1 MKKTYSF
8 LLTLLCCLWGVSAY
22 AETINTTAQIVQG
35 QLYQIRPKD
44 SGRGALNASDASGN
58 AVHAEGHLSCAGTTS
73 YTTWDGY
80 QDFKNVAVDADN
92 IYQQFAFV
100 EVDGKH
106 YLYNVGA
113 KAFCYTSNNKGLF
126 SKTQW
131 EAVTLTAITSSG
143 NTAYTLLKF
152 STSNRALTFSN
163 GGGQHAIN
171 MQTDKTASASDGG
184 DILSV
189 TVLAGKTL
197 SADQLA
203 YAKSVISGTLQQAKT
218 LLAATTNTD
227 NRLGYP
233 VASVRTA
240 LQEAATTV
248 ETQGDNA
255 TATAIEA
262 LKTAISTYKT
272 TTDINMPVDGK
283 AYRIYSC
290 SPNGEER
297 LLYCTGSQVTGN
309 VSTSAISGYQ
319 EDNTIWIC
327 HKTSDSDPS
336 KCLFVN
342 HQGVYLNWFCDE
354 ASKGLNTT
362 GCADTYTEPYHV
374 WTMERATTDK
384 TGGTINPV
392 PTFDQLLGR
401 FQLKGNG
408 KNNKTYYLIARN
420 NAAGTNNGVTT
431 FHAGNANDKYYMSE
445 NQNTY
450 IFKLEEVPYYNTVKF
465 QTPVT
470 DDGNDYATVCL
481 PFAYTVPAGATAYT
495 ATTGDGTMSLKAVEG
510 GVIAKGQA
518 VIMMAPSSANL
529 GTVDVAPATTVGTTN
544 AGNELQGT
552 VAETATSNS
561 ATSQT
566 YVLNG
571 SFGPIGFYPYN
582 ATNLPKG
589 RAYVVKNTS
598 TSPALLFHFGD
609 EATGIGS
616 IETGKT
622 TEGAYFD
629 LSGRRVMHPVKGS
642 LYICNGKKVI
652 R

>member
-8 LLTLLCCLWGVSAY
+8 LLTLLCSIGGLTANAQSLTSNADITQRTVYTIVA
-22 AETINTTAQIVQG
+22 AEAA
-35 QLYQIRPKD
+35 
-44 SGRGALNASDASGN
+44 RGALNTSDLTGN
-58 AVHAEGHLSCAGTTS
+58 AAHASNELSTCGATYGGVYAEFAS
-73 YTTWDGY
+73 
-80 QDFKNVAVDADN
+80 VAVN
-92 IYQQFAFV
+92 SSNPYQQYTFIQY
-100 EVDGKH
+100 EGNY
-106 YLYNVGA
+106 YLYNLGA
-113 KAFCYTSNNKGLF
+113 RSFVYANGNRGYFGNSTLQPVNLIAATNATLSGKAL
-126 SKTQW
+126 
-131 EAVTLTAITSSG
+131 LTFNTGSG
-143 NTAYTLLKF
+143 TRY
-152 STSNRALTFSN
+152 LTFSN
-163 GGGQHAIN
+163 NESGKHAIY
-171 MQTDKTASASDGG
+171 MQTGVDANTNDGG
-184 DILSV
+184 DALTIAAVSG
-189 TVLAGKTL
+189 TTL
-197 SADQLA
+197 SAVEEA
-203 YAKSVISGTLQQAKT
+203 YAKSFLVLQQAQA
-218 LLAATTNTD
+218 LLSLSTESQV
-227 NRLGYP
+227 GYP
-233 VASVRTA
+233 N
-240 LQEAATTV
+240 AAARN
-248 ETQGDNA
+248 ELN
-255 TATAIEA
+255 
-262 LKTAISTYKT
+262 TAISTVFADQVGGSVSPASLLALETAMTTYKT
-272 TTDINMPVDGK
+272 TTDINLPVDGK

-384 TGGTINPV
+384 TGGTISPV
-392 PTFDQLLGR
+392 PTVDQLFGC

-420 NAAGTNNGVTT
+420 NAAGRNNGVTT

-465 QTPVT
+465 QTPAT
-470 DDGNDYATVCL
+470 ADGNDYATVCL

-518 VIMMAPSSANL
+518 VIMMAPTSANL

-544 AGNELQGT
+544 ADNELQGT

-571 SFGPIGFYPYN
+571 SFGQIGFYPYN

-609 EATGIGS
+609 EETGIGS

>member
-8 LLTLLCCLWGVSAY
+8 LLTLLCSIGGLTANAQSLTSNADITPRTVY
-22 AETINTTAQIVQG
+22 TIVAA
-35 QLYQIRPKD
+35 D
-44 SGRGALNASDASGN
+44 AARGALNTSDLTGYA
-58 AVHAEGHLSCAGTTS
+58 AHANHELSTCGST
-73 YTTWDGY
+73 YDGVY
-80 QDFKNVAVDADN
+80 ADFADVDKNSSN
-92 IYQQFAFV
+92 PYQQYTFIQC
-100 EVDGKH
+100 GGNY
-106 YLYNVGA
+106 YLYNLGA
-113 KAFCYTSNNKGLF
+113 RSFVYANGNRGYFGNSTFQPVNLIAATNATLSGKAL
-126 SKTQW
+126 
-131 EAVTLTAITSSG
+131 LTFDTGSG
-143 NTAYTLLKF
+143 TRY
-152 STSNRALTFSN
+152 LTFSN
-163 GGGQHAIN
+163 NSSGKHAIY
-171 MQTDKTASASDGG
+171 MQTSVAANTNDGG
-184 DILSV
+184 DALTITAVSG
-189 TVLAGKTL
+189 TTL
-197 SADQLA
+197 PDAEEA
-203 YAKSVISGTLQQAKT
+203 YAKNLILSAFVQTANA
-218 LLAATTNTD
+218 LLSLSAEGQV
-227 NRLGYP
+227 GYP
-233 VASVRTA
+233 KAAVRNA

-248 ETQGDNA
+248 EAQGENA

-262 LKTAISTYKT
+262 LTTAMTTYKT

-309 VSTSAISGYQ
+309 VSTSAISGQ

-342 HQGVYLNWFCDE
+342 HQGMYLNWFCDD

-374 WTMERATTDK
+374 WTMERATPDK
-384 TGGTINPV
+384 ITGGTIDPV

-408 KNNKTYYLIARN
+408 KNNATYYLIARN
-420 NAAGTNNGVTT
+420 NAAGTDNGVTT
-431 FHAGNANDKYYMSE
+431 FHAGNANDKYYMSS

-465 QTPVT
+465 QTPAT
-470 DDGNDYATVCL
+470 PDGNDYATVCL

-510 GVIAKGQA
+510 DVIAKGQA
-518 VIMMAPSSANL
+518 VIMIAPTSANL
-529 GTVDVAPATTVGTTN
+529 GTVDVAPATTAGTTN
-544 AGNELQGT
+544 ADNELQGT

-571 SFGPIGFYPYN
+571 SFGQIGFYPYN

-589 RAYVVKNTS
+589 RAYVVKSTS

>member
-44 SGRGALNASDASGN
+44 SVRGTLNASDATGN
-58 AVHAEGHLSCAGTTS
+58 AAHADGHLSSAGATN
-73 YTTWDGY
+73 YTTWNGY
-80 QDFKNVAVDADN
+80 KDFTSVAVDAN
-92 IYQQFAFV
+92 NAYQQFAFI

-113 KAFCYTSNNKGLF
+113 KAFCYTSNDKGLF

-131 EAVTLTAITSSG
+131 EAVTLTAVTSSG

-171 MQTDKTASASDGG
+171 MQTNKTASASDGG

-197 SADQLA
+197 SAEDLA
-203 YAKSVISGTLQQAKT
+203 YAKSFFVVQQASA
-218 LLAATTNTD
+218 LLSLSTESQV
-227 NRLGYP
+227 GYP
-233 VASVRTA
+233 NAAARNELHAAISTVLSGQMGGAVSPGSLTA
-240 LQEAATTV
+240 LE
-248 ETQGDNA
+248 
-255 TATAIEA
+255 TAI
-262 LKTAISTYKT
+262 TTYKT
-272 TTDINMPVDGK
+272 TSNINMPVDGK
-283 AYRIYSC
+283 AYRIYAC

-297 LLYCTGSQVTGN
+297 PLYCTGTQVTGN
-309 VSTSAISGYQ
+309 VSTSAITGYQ

-327 HKTSDSDPS
+327 HRTSDSDPS

-384 TGGTINPV
+384 TGGTISPV
-392 PTFDQLLGR
+392 PTVDQLFGR

-420 NAAGTNNGVTT
+420 NAAGRNNGVTT

-465 QTPVT
+465 QTPAT
-470 DDGNDYATVCL
+470 PDGNDYATVCL

-518 VIMMAPSSANL
+518 VIMMAPSSIHL

-544 AGNELQGT
+544 ADNELQGT

-582 ATNLPKG
+582 ASNLPKG

-609 EATGIGS
+609 EETGIGS

-622 TEGAYFD
+622 TEGVYFD

>member
-8 LLTLLCCLWGVSAY
+8 LLTLLCSIGGLTANAQSLTSNADITPRTVY
-22 AETINTTAQIVQG
+22 TIVAA
-35 QLYQIRPKD
+35 D
-44 SGRGALNASDASGN
+44 AARGALNTSDLSGN
-58 AVHAEGHLSCAGTTS
+58 AVHASNELSTCGSTYSGVYA
-73 YTTWDGY
+73 
-80 QDFKNVAVDADN
+80 DFASVAVSSSN
-92 IYQQFAFV
+92 PYQQYTFIQC
-100 EVDGKH
+100 GGNY
-106 YLYNVGA
+106 YLYNLGA
-113 KAFCYTSNNKGLF
+113 RSFLYANGNRGYFGNSTLQPVNLIAATNATLSGKAL
-126 SKTQW
+126 
-131 EAVTLTAITSSG
+131 LTF
-143 NTAYTLLKF
+143 NTGSDTRY
-152 STSNRALTFSN
+152 LTFSN
-163 GGGQHAIN
+163 DPAGNHAIY
-171 MQTDKTASASDGG
+171 MQTGVAANTDDK
-184 DILSV
+184 
-189 TVLAGKTL
+189 GKTL
-197 SADQLA
+197 TIAAVSGTTLGAVEEA
-203 YAKSVISGTLQQAKT
+203 YAKSFLVLQQAQA
-218 LLAATTNTD
+218 LLSLSTVSQV
-227 NRLGYP
+227 GYP
-233 VASVRTA
+233 N
-240 LQEAATTV
+240 AAARN
-248 ETQGDNA
+248 ELN
-255 TATAIEA
+255 
-262 LKTAISTYKT
+262 TAISTVFADQVGGSVSPASLLALETAMTTYKT
-272 TTDINMPVDGK
+272 TTDINLPVDGK

-309 VSTSAISGYQ
+309 VSTSAIPGYQ

-384 TGGTINPV
+384 TGASTISPV
-392 PTFDQLLGR
+392 PTVDQLFGR

-431 FHAGNANDKYYMSE
+431 FHAGNANDKYYMSD

-465 QTPVT
+465 QTPAT
-470 DDGNDYATVCL
+470 PDGNDYATVCL

-495 ATTGDGTMSLKAVEG
+495 ATTGNGTMSLKAVEG
-510 GVIAKGQA
+510 NVIAKGQA
-518 VIMMAPSSANL
+518 VIMMAPTSANL

-571 SFGPIGFYPYN
+571 SFGQIGFYPYN

-589 RAYVVKNTS
+589 RAYVVKSTS

>member
-44 SGRGALNASDASGN
+44 SVRGTLNASDATGN
-58 AVHAEGHLSCAGTTS
+58 AAHADGHLSSAGATN
-73 YTTWDGY
+73 YTTWNGY
-80 QDFKNVAVDADN
+80 KDFTSVAVDENNA
-92 IYQQFAFV
+92 YQQFAFI

-113 KAFCYTSNNKGLF
+113 KAFCYTSNDKGLF

-131 EAVTLTAITSSG
+131 EAVTLTAVTSSG

-171 MQTDKTASASDGG
+171 MQTNKTASASDGG

-197 SADQLA
+197 SAEDLA
-203 YAKSVISGTLQQAKT
+203 YAKSFFVVQQASA
-218 LLAATTNTD
+218 LLSLSTESQV
-227 NRLGYP
+227 GYP
-233 VASVRTA
+233 NAAARNELHAAISTVLSGQMGGVVSPGSLTA
-240 LQEAATTV
+240 LE
-248 ETQGDNA
+248 
-255 TATAIEA
+255 TAIN
-262 LKTAISTYKT
+262 TYKT
-272 TTDINMPVDGK
+272 TSNINMPVDGK

-297 LLYCTGSQVTGN
+297 PLYCTGTQVTGN
-309 VSTSAISGYQ
+309 VSTSAITGYQ

-327 HKTSDSDPS
+327 HRTSDSDPS

-362 GCADTYTEPYHV
+362 GCADTYNETYHV

-392 PTFDQLLGR
+392 PTADQLLGC
-401 FQLKGNG
+401 FQMKGNG
-408 KNNKTYYLIARN
+408 KSNKTYYLIARN
-420 NAAGTNNGVTT
+420 KPAGTNSGATT
-431 FHAGNANDKYYMSE
+431 FHAGGANDKYYMSA

-465 QTPVT
+465 QTPAT
-470 DDGNDYATVCL
+470 TDGNDYATVCL

-495 ATTGDGTMSLKAVEG
+495 ATTGDGTMSLKAVES
-510 GVIAKGQA
+510 GVVAKGQA
-518 VIMMAPSSANL
+518 VIMIAPSTANL
-529 GTVDVAPATTVGTTN
+529 GTVDVAPATTVGETD
-544 AGNELQGT
+544 AANELQGT
-552 VAETATSNS
+552 VVETATGNS

-571 SFGPIGFYPYN
+571 GFGKIGFYPYN

-589 RAYVVKNTS
+589 RAYVVKTTS
-598 TSPALLFHFGD
+598 TSPALLFHFDG
-609 EATGIGS
+609 EMTGISS
-616 IETGKT
+616 IEAGTKA
-622 TEGAYFD
+622 EGVYFD

>member
-8 LLTLLCCLWGVSAY
+8 LLTLLCSIGGMTANAQNLTSNSGITEGAVY
-22 AETINTTAQIVQG
+22 TIVAA
-35 QLYQIRPKD
+35 D
-44 SGRGALNASDASGN
+44 AARGALNTSDLTGSAAHASKELSTCGSTYGG
-58 AVHAEGHLSCAGTTS
+58 VYAEFRSVS
-73 YTTWDGY
+73 ISSS
-80 QDFKNVAVDADN
+80 NP
-92 IYQQFAFV
+92 YQQYSFIQV
-100 EVDGKH
+100 GGNY
-106 YLYNVGA
+106 YLYNLGA
-113 KAFCYTSNNKGLF
+113 RSFVYANGNIGYF
-126 SKTQW
+126 
-131 EAVTLTAITSSG
+131 G
-143 NTAYTLLKF
+143 NTVLQPVNLIAATHANHSGKALLTF
-152 STSNRALTFSN
+152 TTGSDTRYLTFSN
-163 GGGQHAIN
+163 NTSGKHAIF
-171 MQTDKTASASDGG
+171 MQTDIAANINDGG
-184 DILSV
+184 STLTIAPVSG
-189 TVLAGKTL
+189 TTL
-197 SADQLA
+197 SDAETA
-203 YAKSVISGTLQQAKT
+203 YAKSFFVVQQASA
-218 LLAATTNTD
+218 LLSLSTESQV
-227 NRLGYP
+227 GYP
-233 VASVRTA
+233 NAAARNELHAAISTVLSGQMGGAVSPGSLTA
-240 LQEAATTV
+240 LE
-248 ETQGDNA
+248 
-255 TATAIEA
+255 TAI
-262 LKTAISTYKT
+262 TTYKT
-272 TTDINMPVDGK
+272 TSNINMPVDGK

-297 LLYCTGSQVTGN
+297 PLYCTGTQVTGN
-309 VSTSAISGYQ
+309 VSTSAITGYQ

-384 TGGTINPV
+384 TGGTISPV
-392 PTFDQLLGR
+392 PTVDQLFGR

-420 NAAGTNNGVTT
+420 NAAGRNNGVTT

-465 QTPVT
+465 QTPAT
-470 DDGNDYATVCL
+470 PDGNDYATVCL

-529 GTVDVAPATTVGTTN
+529 GTVDVAPATTVGTRN
-544 AGNELQGT
+544 ADNELQGT

-571 SFGPIGFYPYN
+571 SFGQIGFYPYN
-582 ATNLPKG
+582 ASNLPKG
-589 RAYVVKNTS
+589 RAYVVKSTS

>member
-8 LLTLLCCLWGVSAY
+8 LLTLLCSIGGLTANAQSLTSNADITPRTVY
-22 AETINTTAQIVQG
+22 TIVAA
-35 QLYQIRPKD
+35 D
-44 SGRGALNASDASGN
+44 AARGALNTSDGTGN
-58 AVHAEGHLSCAGTTS
+58 AAHADHELSTCGSTYGGVYAHFAS
-73 YTTWDGY
+73 V
-80 QDFKNVAVDADN
+80 NVN
-92 IYQQFAFV
+92 SSNPYQQYTFIQY
-100 EVDGKH
+100 GGNY
-106 YLYNVGA
+106 YLYNLGA
-113 KAFCYTSNNKGLF
+113 RSFVYAYGNIGYFGNSTFQPVNLIAATNANRSGKAL
-126 SKTQW
+126 
-131 EAVTLTAITSSG
+131 LTF
-143 NTAYTLLKF
+143 NTGSDTRY
-152 STSNRALTFSN
+152 LTFSDN
-163 GGGQHAIN
+163 SSGKHAIY
-171 MQTDKTASASDGG
+171 MQTSVAANTDDGG
-184 DILSV
+184 AALTIAAVS
-189 TVLAGKTL
+189 GKTL
-197 SADQLA
+197 SDAEEA
-203 YAKSVISGTLQQAKT
+203 YAKNLFVQTANA
-218 LLAATTNTD
+218 LLSLSTEGQV
-227 NRLGYP
+227 GYP
-233 VASVRTA
+233 KAAVRTA
-240 LQEAATTV
+240 LQEAAATV
-248 ETQGDNA
+248 EAQGENA
-255 TATAIEA
+255 TAAAIEA
-262 LKTAISTYKT
+262 LTTAISTYKT

-297 LLYCTGSQVTGN
+297 PLYCTGSQVTGN

-384 TGGTINPV
+384 TGGTISPV

-408 KNNKTYYLIARN
+408 TSNNTYYLIARN
-420 NAAGTNNGVTT
+420 NPAGTENGVTT
-431 FHAGNANDKYYMSE
+431 FHSGGANDKFYTSS

-465 QTPVT
+465 QTPAT
-470 DDGNDYATVCL
+470 PDGNDYATVCL

-518 VIMMAPSSANL
+518 VIMMAPTSANL
-529 GTVDVAPATTVGTTN
+529 GTVDVAPATTAGTTN

-552 VAETATSNS
+552 VAETRTSNS

-582 ATNLPKG
+582 ADYLPKG
-589 RAYVVKNTS
+589 RAYVVKSTS

-616 IETGKT
+616 IETSKT

>member
-44 SGRGALNASDASGN
+44 SGRGALNASDATGN
-58 AVHAEGHLSCAGTTS
+58 AVHAEGHLSSAGATSHTT
-73 YTTWDGY
+73 DNGY
-80 QDFKNVAVDADN
+80 KDFANVAVDADN

-171 MQTDKTASASDGG
+171 MQPDKTASASDGG

-203 YAKSVISGTLQQAKT
+203 YAKSVISGTLQQAQA
-218 LLAATTNTD
+218 LLSLSTVSQV
-227 NRLGYP
+227 GYP
-233 VASVRTA
+233 N
-240 LQEAATTV
+240 AAARN
-248 ETQGDNA
+248 ELN
-255 TATAIEA
+255 
-262 LKTAISTYKT
+262 TAISTVFAGQVEGSVSPASLLALETAMTTYKT
-272 TTDINMPVDGK
+272 TTDINLPVDGK

-384 TGGTINPV
+384 TGGTISPV
-392 PTFDQLLGR
+392 PTVDQLFGR

-431 FHAGNANDKYYMSE
+431 FHAGNANDKYYMSD

-465 QTPVT
+465 QTPAT
-470 DDGNDYATVCL
+470 ADGNDYATVCL

-544 AGNELQGT
+544 ADNELQGT

-571 SFGPIGFYPYN
+571 SFGQIGFYPYN

-589 RAYVVKNTS
+589 RAYVVKSTS

-609 EATGIGS
+609 EETGIGS

>member
-8 LLTLLCCLWGVSAY
+8 LLTLLCSIGGLTANAQSLTSNADITQGTVY
-22 AETINTTAQIVQG
+22 TIVAA
-35 QLYQIRPKD
+35 D
-44 SGRGALNASDASGN
+44 AARGALNTSDLTGN
-58 AVHAEGHLSCAGTTS
+58 AAHASNELSTCGATHGGVYAEFAS
-73 YTTWDGY
+73 
-80 QDFKNVAVDADN
+80 VAVN
-92 IYQQFAFV
+92 SSNPYQQYTFIQY
-100 EVDGKH
+100 DGNY
-106 YLYNVGA
+106 YLYNLGTRSFVYANGNRGYFGNSTLQPVNLIA
-113 KAFCYTSNNKGLF
+113 ATHANFSGKA
-126 SKTQW
+126 Q
-131 EAVTLTAITSSG
+131 LTFNTGSG
-143 NTAYTLLKF
+143 TRY
-152 STSNRALTFSN
+152 LTFSN
-163 GGGQHAIN
+163 NESGKHAIY
-171 MQTDKTASASDGG
+171 MQTGVAADINDGG
-184 DILSV
+184 AALTIAAVSG
-189 TVLAGKTL
+189 TTL
-197 SADQLA
+197 SAVEEA
-203 YAKSVISGTLQQAKT
+203 YAKSFLVLQQAQA
-218 LLAATTNTD
+218 LLSLSTESQV
-227 NRLGYP
+227 GYP
-233 VASVRTA
+233 N
-240 LQEAATTV
+240 AAARN
-248 ETQGDNA
+248 ELN
-255 TATAIEA
+255 
-262 LKTAISTYKT
+262 TAISTVFAGQVEGSVSPASLLALETAMTTYKT
-272 TTDINMPVDGK
+272 TTDINLPVDGK

-384 TGGTINPV
+384 TGGTISPV
-392 PTFDQLLGR
+392 PTVDQLFGR

-465 QTPVT
+465 QTPAT
-470 DDGNDYATVCL
+470 ADGNDYATVCL

-518 VIMMAPSSANL
+518 VIMMAPTSANL
-529 GTVDVAPATTVGTTN
+529 GTVDVAPATTAGTTN
-544 AGNELQGT
+544 DDNELQGT

-571 SFGPIGFYPYN
+571 SFGQIGFYPYN

-589 RAYVVKNTS
+589 RAYVVKSTS

-609 EATGIGS
+609 EETGIGS

>member
-8 LLTLLCCLWGVSAY
+8 LLTLLCSIGGLTANAQSLTSNAGISQRAVY
-22 AETINTTAQIVQG
+22 TIVAA
-35 QLYQIRPKD
+35 D
-44 SGRGALNASDASGN
+44 AARGALNTSDLSGN
-58 AVHAEGHLSCAGTTS
+58 AAHASNELSTCGATHNTNG
-73 YTTWDGY
+73 YT
-80 QDFKNVAVDADN
+80 DFASVAVN
-92 IYQQFAFV
+92 SSNPYQQYTFIQYA
-100 EVDGKH
+100 GNY
-106 YLYNVGA
+106 YLYNLGA
-113 KAFCYTSNNKGLF
+113 RSFVYATGNRGYFGNSTLQPVNLIAATNATLSGKAL
-126 SKTQW
+126 
-131 EAVTLTAITSSG
+131 LTF
-143 NTAYTLLKF
+143 NTGSDTRY
-152 STSNRALTFSN
+152 LTFSN
-163 GGGQHAIN
+163 DPAGNHAIY
-171 MQTDKTASASDGG
+171 MQTGVSANTDDK
-184 DILSV
+184 
-189 TVLAGKTL
+189 GKTL
-197 SADQLA
+197 TIAAVSGTSLSAVEEA
-203 YAKSVISGTLQQAKT
+203 YAKSFLVLQQAQALLSIST
-218 LLAATTNTD
+218 VSQVGYPNAAARNELNTAINTVFADQVGGSVSPASLLA
-227 NRLGYP
+227 LE
-233 VASVRTA
+233 TA
-240 LQEAATTV
+240 MT
-248 ETQGDNA
+248 
-255 TATAIEA
+255 
-262 LKTAISTYKT
+262 TYKT
-272 TTDINMPVDGK
+272 TTDINLPVDGK

-384 TGGTINPV
+384 TGGTISPV
-392 PTFDQLLGR
+392 PTVDQLFGR

-420 NAAGTNNGVTT
+420 NAAGRSNGVTT

-470 DDGNDYATVCL
+470 ADGNDYATVCL

-571 SFGPIGFYPYN
+571 SFGQIGFYPYN

-589 RAYVVKNTS
+589 RAYVVKSTS

-616 IETGKT
+616 IETGIT

>member
-44 SGRGALNASDASGN
+44 SVRGALNASNNTGN
-58 AVHAEGHLSCAGTTS
+58 AAHAEGHLSSAGATS
-73 YTTWDGY
+73 YTTDKGY
-80 QDFKNVAVDADN
+80 KDFVNVAVEADN

-113 KAFCYTSNNKGLF
+113 KAFCYTSNDKGLF

-171 MQTDKTASASDGG
+171 MQTNKTASASDGG

-227 NRLGYP
+227 NRVGYP

-248 ETQGDNA
+248 ETQGENA

-272 TTDINMPVDGK
+272 TDNVNLPVDGK
-283 AYRIYSC
+283 AYRIYAC
-290 SPNGEER
+290 YPNG
-297 LLYCTGSQVTGN
+297 LKQPLYWNGSRV
-309 VSTSAISGYQ
+309 AAKRISNIS
-319 EDNTIWIC
+319 NTDDAVWVC
-327 HKTSDSDPS
+327 HKNEAG
-336 KCLFVN
+336 KFLFVN
-342 HQGVYLNWFCDE
+342 HNGKYLNWFSDGDVSPNQTGATDAYQADLNLWTVE
-354 ASKGLNTT
+354 HANMTKVGAVADFVAALNT
-362 GCADTYTEPYHV
+362 DSL
-374 WTMERATTDK
+374 
-384 TGGTINPV
+384 
-392 PTFDQLLGR
+392 FGR
-401 FQLKGNG
+401 FQMNAKGISSY
-408 KNNKTYYLIARN
+408 YYLLPKYRGDNTDA
-420 NAAGTNNGVTT
+420 T
-431 FHAGNANDKYYMSE
+431 FHNHLANDKYY
-445 NQNTY
+445 NDGQLTY
-450 IFKLEEVPYYNTVKF
+450 LFEMEEVPYYNTVKF
-465 QTPVT
+465 QTPAT
-470 DDGNDYATVCL
+470 ADGNDYATVCL

-552 VAETATSNS
+552 VAETATGNS

-589 RAYVVKNTS
+589 RAYVVKSTS

-609 EATGIGS
+609 EETGIGS

>member
-8 LLTLLCCLWGVSAY
+8 LLTLLCSIGGLTANAQSLTSNADITQGTVYTIVA
-22 AETINTTAQIVQG
+22 AEAA
-35 QLYQIRPKD
+35 
-44 SGRGALNASDASGN
+44 RGALNTSDLTGN
-58 AVHAEGHLSCAGTTS
+58 AAHASNELSTCGSTYGGVYAEFAS
-73 YTTWDGY
+73 
-80 QDFKNVAVDADN
+80 VAVSSSN
-92 IYQQFAFV
+92 PYQQYTFIQY
-100 EVDGKH
+100 EGNY
-106 YLYNVGA
+106 YLYNLGA
-113 KAFCYTSNNKGLF
+113 RSFVYANGNRGYFGNSTLQPVNLIAATHASYSGKA
-126 SKTQW
+126 Q
-131 EAVTLTAITSSG
+131 LTF
-143 NTAYTLLKF
+143 NTGSDTRY
-152 STSNRALTFSN
+152 LTFSN
-163 GGGQHAIN
+163 NESGKHAIY
-171 MQTDKTASASDGG
+171 MQTGVDADINDGG
-184 DILSV
+184 AALTIAAVSG
-189 TVLAGKTL
+189 TSL
-197 SADQLA
+197 SAVEEA
-203 YAKSVISGTLQQAKT
+203 YAKSFLVLQQAQALLSIST
-218 LLAATTNTD
+218 VSQVGYPNAAARNELNTAINTVFADQVGGSVSPASLLA
-227 NRLGYP
+227 LE
-233 VASVRTA
+233 TA
-240 LQEAATTV
+240 MT
-248 ETQGDNA
+248 
-255 TATAIEA
+255 
-262 LKTAISTYKT
+262 TYKT
-272 TTDINMPVDGK
+272 TTDINLPVDGK

-384 TGGTINPV
+384 TGGTISPV
-392 PTFDQLLGR
+392 PTVDQLFGR

-431 FHAGNANDKYYMSE
+431 FHAGNANDKYYMSQ

-465 QTPVT
+465 QTPAT
-470 DDGNDYATVCL
+470 ADGNDYATVCL

-544 AGNELQGT
+544 TGNELQGT

-589 RAYVVKNTS
+589 RAYVVKSTS
-598 TSPALLFHFGD
+598 TSPALLFHFSD

-642 LYICNGKKVI
+642 LYIRNGKKVI